1 MVTSVDLQ
9 LSVALLAGTAAA
21 MMVPPVRRSVPRWME
36 ALIWLGL
43 IVTCWL
49 AVTNVKEANVRQL
62 TVSLAWG
69 VDQIVKTSVGL
80 MLAAVLAWMSDHRY
94 PIAYAVVM
102 LVGADML
109 LVALIRTHRQAEES
123 LPRILLGE
131 WIEIPLQR
139 TPPRVEVP
147 YAMDELNRRAERG
160 LEMLGAASRAWL
172 VNLTLWAR
180 ARVAGRVLRLLAF
193 GDTDQGLTD
202 DQVVNI
208 TALLRAQ
215 SIGWYGPILPV
226 RPSVR
231 SNPDEGQD
239 DESDQLAS

>member
-1 MVTSVDLQ
+1 MVTSIDLQ
-9 LSVALLAGTAAA
+9 LSVALLVGTAAA
-21 MMVPPVRRSVPRWME
+21 MMVSPVRRSVPRWME

-49 AVTNVKEANVRQL
+49 AVTNVKEAYVRQL
-62 TVSLAWG
+62 TESLAWG

-94 PIAYAVVM
+94 PIAYAVVI

-109 LVALIRTHRQAEES
+109 LAALIRTHRQAEES

-131 WIEIPLQR
+131 WIEIPLQGA
-139 TPPRVEVP
+139 PARVEVP
-147 YAMDELNRRAERG
+147 YAMGELNRRAERG
-160 LEMLGAASRAWL
+160 LERLGAASLAWL
-172 VNLTLWAR
+172 VNLMFWAR
-180 ARVAGRVLRLLAF
+180 TRLAERVLGRLAF
-193 GDTDQGLTD
+193 GDTDQDLTD
-202 DQVVNI
+202 EQVLNI

-215 SIGWYGPILPV
+215 SIGWYGPVLSV
-226 RPSVR
+226 RPGIKSI
-231 SNPDEGQD
+231 PDEGQE